1 MQKSDRIMRVVMSV
15 VLIIAIVLWA
25 REVAALQAEYVWMG
39 KADGSFREEKQCIV
53 LDAGHGGMDPGKV
66 GTTGCYEEDINLKI
80 TEKLKTFLEMEGIE
94 VILTRDGD
102 FGLYSETDSSKK
114 VADMRNRVRLIEENA
129 PELTVSIHQNSY
141 SDGSIKGAQTFYF
154 SGSEESKKLA
164 ECIQE
169 RMVTTLDKE
178 NHRKEKANDSYYLL
192 KNTTCPTVIVECG
205 FLSNDAECR
214 LLETDYYQEK
224 VAWAV
229 YMGIMR
235 YLNAK

>member
-66 GTTGCYEEDINLKI
+66 GTTGCYEKDINLKI

>member
-15 VLIIAIVLWA
+15 VFIIAMVLWA
-25 REVAALQAEYVWMG
+25 REAAALGAEYVWIG
-39 KADGSFREEKQCIV
+39 KADSSFREVEKCIV
-53 LDAGHGGMDPGKV
+53 LDPGHGGMDPGKV
-66 GTTGCYEEDINLKI
+66 GTTGCYEKDINLQI
-80 TEKLKTFLEMEGIE
+80 TEKLKMFLEMEGIE

-102 FGLYSETDSSKK
+102 YGLYSESDSGKK
-114 VADMRNRVRLIEENA
+114 IADMRNRVRLIEEKT
-129 PELTVSIHQNSY
+129 PDLTVSIHQNSY
-141 SDGSIKGAQTFYF
+141 SDVSIKGAQAFYF
-154 SGSEESKKLA
+154 SGSAESKELA
-164 ECIQE
+164 GIIQE
-169 RMVTTLDKE
+169 RLVSTLDKE

-192 KNTTCPTVIVECG
+192 KNTTCPAVIVECG

-214 LLETDYYQEK
+214 LLEKDYYQEK